1 MAQRSFIKRFE
12 EFFEGFIFW
21 SRWVQAPLYG
31 GLVIGAFLY
40 LVKFFEELWYV
51 AYKMFDLPELQ
62 MMLKILGLVDI
73 SMVMNLVIMV
83 TIGGYSIFTSRID
96 VDMHEDKPLW
106 LEGLDAGQLKIKL
119 ATSLASISGV
129 QLLKTFIGFKTERE
143 RTAGGEAL
151 SGLGLGEGGEG
162 LTSIIIEIVIHMVF
176 IFSALLLAHTEKT
189 LHSYPHGAHG
199 DQEHGATDHLD
210 ENNEAP
216 H

>member
-1 MAQRSFIKRFE
+1 MAQKSGLKSLE

-31 GLVIGAFLY
+31 GLVIGAILY
-40 LVKFFEELWYV
+40 LYKFFQELWYV
-51 AYKMFDLPELQ
+51 ASKMLDLPELQ

-73 SMVMNLVIMV
+73 SMVMNLVVMV

-129 QLLKTFIGFKTERE
+129 QLLKTFIQFKTDRE
-143 RTAGGEAL
+143 AVTGV
-151 SGLGLGEGGEG
+151 SGSTFEVEG
-162 LTSIIIEIVIHMVF
+162 LDSIIIEIVIHMVF

-189 LHSYPHGAHG
+189 LHSYAHA
-199 DQEHGATDHLD
+199 DHQNAESDSNEH
-210 ENNEAP
+210 
-216 H
+216 

>member
-1 MAQRSFIKRFE
+1 
-12 EFFEGFIFW
+12 
-21 SRWVQAPLYG
+21 
-31 GLVIGAFLY
+31 
-40 LVKFFEELWYV
+40 V
-51 AYKMFDLPELQ
+51 ASKMLDLPELQ

-129 QLLKTFIGFKTERE
+129 QLLKTFIQFKTDRDQLVNG
-143 RTAGGEAL
+143 TGGTFEV
-151 SGLGLGEGGEG
+151 EG
-162 LTSIIIEIVIHMVF
+162 LDSIITEIVIHMVF

-189 LHSYPHGAHG
+189 LHSYPHGSHQLNDG
-199 DQEHGATDHLD
+199 PNGA
-210 ENNEAP
+210 ENT
-216 H
+216 HH